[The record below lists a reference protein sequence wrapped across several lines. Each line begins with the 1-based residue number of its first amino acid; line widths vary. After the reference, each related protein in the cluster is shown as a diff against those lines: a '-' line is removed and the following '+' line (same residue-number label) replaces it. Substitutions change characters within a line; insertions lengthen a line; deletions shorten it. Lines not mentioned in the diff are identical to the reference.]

1 MILSALSYVHFRL
14 MAPVC
19 RAFVRL
25 MTLVISVSVAVS
37 INAQSMVDDT
47 GSSEGTSTGTSKE
60 SAKDSDKQSNSAAH
74 AKFAQMLLQHRQQ
87 GKPIPLFSQYYH
99 QSSADSQSLIN
110 KAYDVQKHY
119 VELRQNS
126 DNHNHKINERIIGY
140 KAGLT
145 SAAGQAKFAISEPLS
160 GVLFNSGTQPLSSD
174 LHRSQFGQ
182 LMVET
187 ELGFRLNTSV
197 TTPITSVA
205 ELKSLVAFVLPVI
218 ELPDLGFA
226 KPDMSQSANL
236 TGADIIAANVAAH
249 SFIFGPEIPINH
261 TPDLNQL
268 SVSLTRD
275 GKTINQG
282 KGSDALGDQW
292 QALLWLVNQLIAQGY
307 SITDE
312 QVLITGALGQMLP
325 AKVGQ
330 YRAEFGPLGHVN
342 FSVKE

>member
-1 MILSALSYVHFRL
+1 MIYSALSYIHFRL

-25 MTLVISVSVAVS
+25 MTLMISVSVAVS

-47 GSSEGTSTGTSKE
+47 GSSEGTAISKE
-60 SAKDSDKQSNSAAH
+60 SDKDSDKQSNSTAH

-99 QSSADSQSLIN
+99 QSSAASQSLIN

-119 VELRQNS
+119 VELRQNN
-126 DNHNHKINERIIGY
+126 DKHNHKTNERIIGY

-145 SAAGQAKFAISEPLS
+145 SAAGQAKFAVSEPLS
-160 GVLFNSGTQPLSSD
+160 GVLFNSGAQPLSAD

-197 TTPITSVA
+197 TTPITSVT
-205 ELKSLVAFVLPVI
+205 ELKSMVAFVLPVI

-226 KPDMSQSANL
+226 KPDMSQSAKL